1 MSGMTMCPGPYKNA
15 PMASGG
21 SFWLLLLFLHWPE
34 FKWAACKKCR
44 IKQPRQGEGGT
55 DDAPSLCI
63 HTWMTRLTTRTTV
76 PKIGNAAEEV
86 VGMDGMVVQ
95 CGARE
100 WRGKAA
106 R

>member
-1 MSGMTMCPGPYKNA
+1 MCPGPYKNA

-44 IKQPRQGEGGT
+44 IKQSRQGGVERIAGD

-63 HTWMTRLTTRTTV
+63 HADDK
-76 PKIGNAAEEV
+76 PDDNEDYDAENWQCGRRDCG
-86 VGMDGMVVQ
+86 GMDGMVVQ
-95 CGARE
+95 GGARE

>member
-34 FKWAACKKCR
+34 FKWAACKKRR

-55 DDAPSLCI
+55 DDAPSLCT
-63 HTWMTRLTTRTTV
+63 HTRMTRLTTRTTV
-76 PKIGNAAEEV
+76 PKIGNVAEEV

-95 CGARE
+95 GGARE